1 MNKKDYILKVLDA
14 TMDYFPLARGLK
26 ILISG
31 EALDDTAIDTLVSIL
46 AKTINEIHD
55 NEVKRKLEKSIDFL
69 EKLKAI
75 EQQSHLKD
83 DKSIGMLDDMLK
95 NI

>member
-1 MNKKDYILKVLDA
+1 MSKKDYILKILDA

-31 EALDDTAIDTLVSIL
+31 DALDDTAIDTLISIL
-46 AKTINEIHD
+46 NKAISEINDGEA
-55 NEVKRKLEKSIDFL
+55 KRKLEKSRDFL
-69 EKLKAI
+69 QKLKAI
-75 EQQSHLKD
+75 EEQSHLKD
-83 DKSIGMLDDMLK
+83 EKSIEMLDDMIK

>member
-1 MNKKDYILKVLDA
+1 MSRKDYILKVLDA

-46 AKTINEIHD
+46 TKTINEISD
-55 NEVKRKLEKSIDFL
+55 GEAKRKLQKSKDFL
-69 EKLKAI
+69 EKLDI
-75 EQQSHLKD
+75 FEH
-83 DKSIGMLDDMLK
+83 I
-95 NI
+95 I

>member
-46 AKTINEIHD
+46 TKTINEITD
-55 NEVKRKLEKSIDFL
+55 SEAKRKLQKSKDFL
-69 EKLKAI
+69 EKLKTI

-83 DKSIGMLDDMLK
+83 EKSIDMLDDMLK
-95 NI
+95 DI

>member
-46 AKTINEIHD
+46 TKTINEIND
-55 NEVKRKLEKSIDFL
+55 GEAKKKLQKSKDFL
-69 EKLKAI
+69 EKLKTI

-83 DKSIGMLDDMLK
+83 EKSIHMLDDMLE